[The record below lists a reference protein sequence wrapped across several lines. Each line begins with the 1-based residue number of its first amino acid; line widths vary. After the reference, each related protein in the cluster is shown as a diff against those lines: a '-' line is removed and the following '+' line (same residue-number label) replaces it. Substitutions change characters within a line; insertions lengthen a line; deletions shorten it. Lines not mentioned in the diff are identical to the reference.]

1 MDKPTKDMPEARF
14 VAADPSRP
22 ASNEIWEPVVI
33 SGRQIAEQAERLLSL
48 DVADPIERQVRIV
61 HPMACSRGLGLAPGI
76 EVRLSVLKP
85 GERTKPF
92 RHNATEVGFCIG
104 GGGRVTLGGRTFDFA
119 QYDVWNNP
127 AWTSVVNEN
136 TTKTP
141 QIRLSY
147 SNAALLRLLNV
158 HLVEDKA
165 TTGISPEY
173 QEGKP
178 HAAGSSIKIRD
189 LFQIPDEDNWLM
201 SYERLINPPAVES
214 QPHLWSWQKVKTEL
228 DKLTALGEQYR
239 GRRLYLLYNPLTGR
253 TNGTTPS
260 FFATMTVRPPN
271 IIDRPHR
278 HASAAINYY
287 FSGAG
292 YSRVAGKHYE
302 WAAGDLMLSAPGWAI
317 HNHASHDQGPVY
329 ELTVQD
335 QPFHLF
341 QESLLWQESLAA
353 PPALLGTQ
361 AGFETNRAEI
371 AS

>member
-1 MDKPTKDMPEARF
+1 MSSPEAKF
-14 VAADPSRP
+14 VEADPSRP
-22 ASNEIWEPVVI
+22 VRNEVWEPVVI
-33 SGRQIAEQAERLLSL
+33 SGKTIAAEAERLLAL
-48 DVADPIERQVRIV
+48 DVADPVERQSRIV
-61 HPMACSRGLGLAPGI
+61 HPKACAIGAGLAPGI

-85 GERTKPF
+85 GERTRPY

-104 GGGRVTLGGRTFDFA
+104 GAGRVTTGARTLDFA

-127 AWTSVVNEN
+127 SWSRTSFEN
-136 TTKTP
+136 TTREP
-141 QIRLSY
+141 HIRLSY
-147 SNAALLRLLNV
+147 SNAALLRLLRV
-158 HLVEDKA
+158 YLVEDETLASVTADRDAGKESA
-165 TTGISPEY
+165 NTTN
-173 QEGKP
+173 
-178 HAAGSSIKIRD
+178 GSAKIRD
-189 LFQIPDEDNWLM
+189 LFQVPGDETWLM

-214 QPHLWSWQKVKTEL
+214 RAHLWHWEAVKAEL
-228 DKLTALGEQYR
+228 DKLTALGARYR

-260 FFATMTVRPPN
+260 FFATMTVRPPG

-329 ELTVQD
+329 ELTIQD
-335 QPFHLF
+335 QPLHIS
-341 QESLLWQESLAA
+341 QESLLWQESLAE
-353 PPALLGTQ
+353 PPSLLGTQ
-361 AGFETNRAEI
+361 AGFETNRAELT

>member
-1 MDKPTKDMPEARF
+1 MVDASVTF
-14 VAADPSRP
+14 TQADPSRP
-22 ASNEIWEPVVI
+22 SLNEIWDPVVI
-33 SGRQIAEQAERLLSL
+33 RRAQIAEEAERLLSL
-48 DVADPIERQVRIV
+48 DVSDPIERQSRIV
-61 HPMACSRGLGLAPGI
+61 HPMACARGQGLAPGI
-76 EVRLSVLKP
+76 EVRLSALKP

-104 GGGRVTLGGRTFDFA
+104 GGGVAQVGERAFDIER
-119 QYDVWNNP
+119 YDVWNVP
-127 AWTSVVNEN
+127 SWTASRYEN
-136 TTKTP
+136 TTRKP
-141 QIRLSY
+141 QLRLTY

-158 HLVEDKA
+158 HLVEDQK
-165 TTGISPEY
+165 TTGIVP
-173 QEGKP
+173 G
-178 HAAGSSIKIRD
+178 HAEKKADHHGESALKIRD
-189 LFQIPDEDNWLM
+189 LFQIPDGDVWLM
-201 SYERLINPPAVES
+201 TYERLINPPALES
-214 QPHLWSWQKVKTEL
+214 PAQMWCWKSVKAEL
-228 DKLTALGEQYR
+228 DKLTALGAAYR

-292 YSRVAGKHYE
+292 YSRVAGKHHE
-302 WAAGDLMLSAPGWAI
+302 WAEGDLMLSAPGWAI

-329 ELTVQD
+329 ELTIQD
-335 QPFHLF
+335 QPFHIW

-353 PPALLGTQ
+353 PPALLGVQ
-361 AGFETNRAEI
+361 AGFETNRAELA

>member
-1 MDKPTKDMPEARF
+1 MDKQTEDGPEAGF
-14 VAADPSRP
+14 VAANPSRP
-22 ASNEIWEPVVI
+22 TQNPIWEPVVI
-33 SGRQIAEQAERLLSL
+33 SGKRIAEEAERLLSL

-61 HPMACSRGLGLAPGI
+61 HPMACHKGLGLAPGI
-76 EVRLSVLKP
+76 EVRLSALKP

-104 GGGRVTLGGRTFDFA
+104 GGGRVAMADRVFDFA

-127 AWTSVVNEN
+127 AWTSSSYQN
-136 TTKTP
+136 TTKAP
-141 QIRLSY
+141 QMRLTY

-165 TTGISPEY
+165 TTGISPE
-173 QEGKP
+173 
-178 HAAGSSIKIRD
+178 HAETKAHGGANSIKIKD
-189 LFQIPDEDNWLM
+189 LFQIPGDENWLM

-214 QPHLWSWQKVKTEL
+214 HAHLWNWQKVKSEL

-260 FFATMTVRPPN
+260 FFATMTVRPPG

-317 HNHASHDQGPVY
+317 HNHASHDRGPVY
-329 ELTVQD
+329 ELTIQD
-335 QPFHLF
+335 QPFHIW

-353 PPALLGTQ
+353 PPSLLGAQ
-361 AGFETNRAEI
+361 VGFETNRVELT
-371 AS
+371 

>member
-1 MDKPTKDMPEARF
+1 MNDSKPRF
-14 VAADPSRP
+14 SAADPSQP
-22 ASNEIWEPVVI
+22 ARNQIWEPIVI
-33 SGRQIAEQAERLLSL
+33 SGRQIADEADRLLAL
-48 DVADPIERQVRIV
+48 DVSDPIERQVRIV
-61 HPMACSRGLGLAPGI
+61 HPLACERGQGLAPGI
-76 EVRLSVLKP
+76 EVRLSALKP
-85 GERTKPF
+85 GEATRAY

-104 GGGRVTLGGRTFDFA
+104 GDGQAFTGAREFA
-119 QYDVWNNP
+119 FTRYDVWNNP
-127 AWTSVVNEN
+127 AWSKIRYVNSGRE
-136 TTKTP
+136 P
-141 QIRLSY
+141 QIRLTY

-165 TTGISPEY
+165 TTGIVAERDMSEPGHSGNGE
-173 QEGKP
+173 
-178 HAAGSSIKIRD
+178 AKIRD
-189 LFQIPDEDNWLM
+189 LFQMGSCGEWLM
-201 SYERLINPPAVES
+201 SYERLINPPAAQS
-214 QPHLWSWQKVKTEL
+214 DPHHWRWTEVKAEL
-228 DKLTALGEQYR
+228 DKLTALGARYR

-271 IIDRPHR
+271 IVDRPHR

-302 WAAGDLMLSAPGWAI
+302 WAPGDLMLSAPGWAI

-329 ELTVQD
+329 ELTIQD
-335 QPFHLF
+335 QPFHIW

-353 PPALLGTQ
+353 PPALLGAQ
-361 AGFETNRAEI
+361 PGFETNRAEL

>member
-1 MDKPTKDMPEARF
+1 MDKNTD
-14 VAADPSRP
+14 AAPDAWFAPGDPSRP
-22 ASNEIWEPVVI
+22 ARNEVWEPVVI
-33 SGRQIAEQAERLLSL
+33 SGKRIADEAERLLSL
-48 DVADPIERQVRIV
+48 DVADPIERSVRIV
-61 HPMACSRGLGLAPGI
+61 HPTACAKGLGLAPGI
-76 EVRLSVLKP
+76 EVRLSALKP
-85 GERTKPF
+85 GEKTKPF

-104 GGGRVTLGGRTFDFA
+104 GGGKVTMAGREYGIG
-119 QYDVWNNP
+119 QYDVWNTP
-127 AWTSVVNEN
+127 AWTSAVYEN
-136 TTKTP
+136 TGTAP
-141 QIRLSY
+141 QIRLTY

-158 HLVEDKA
+158 HMIEDKKI
-165 TTGISPEY
+165 TGVTPETGDAKGHGAPGTA
-173 QEGKP
+173 Q
-178 HAAGSSIKIRD
+178 IRH
-189 LFQIPDEDNWLM
+189 LFQLPDDNWLM

-214 QPHLWSWQKVKTEL
+214 QPHRWDWQTVKAEL
-228 DKLTALGEQYR
+228 DKLTALGDTYR

-278 HASAAINYY
+278 HVSAAINYY

-317 HNHASHDQGPVY
+317 HNHASHDKGPVY

-335 QPFHLF
+335 QPFHIF

-353 PPALLGTQ
+353 PPSLLGAQ
-361 AGFETNRAEI
+361 VGFETNRAEL

>member
-1 MDKPTKDMPEARF
+1 MSDSEIRF
-14 VAADPSRP
+14 AACDPSLP
-22 ASNEIWEPVVI
+22 APNQFWEPVVI
-33 SGRQIAEQAERLLSL
+33 RAKQIADEAERLLALTVS
-48 DVADPIERQVRIV
+48 DPIERQSRIV
-61 HPMACSRGLGLAPGI
+61 HPLACARGQGLAPGI
-76 EVRLSVLKP
+76 EVRLSALKP
-85 GERTKPF
+85 GESTRPY
-92 RHNATEVGFCIG
+92 RHNATEVGFCIDG
-104 GGGRVTLGGRTFDFA
+104 EGHVSSGAKEFAFA

-127 AWTSVVNEN
+127 AWSTIRYAN
-136 TTKTP
+136 TGRRP
-141 QIRLSY
+141 QIRLTY

-158 HLVEDKA
+158 HLVENA
-165 TTGISPEY
+165 STTGVSADRDVREPSHGG
-173 QEGKP
+173 EGD
-178 HAAGSSIKIRD
+178 AKIRD
-189 LFQIPDEDNWLM
+189 LFQMRHDGEWLM
-201 SYERLINPPAVES
+201 SYERLINPPAVQS
-214 QPHLWSWQKVKTEL
+214 DPHHWRWVAVKAEL
-228 DKLTALGEQYR
+228 DKLTELGARYR

-329 ELTVQD
+329 ELTIQD
-335 QPFHLF
+335 QPFHIW

-353 PPALLGTQ
+353 PPALLGAQ
-361 AGFETNRAEI
+361 PGFETNRKELVQ
-371 AS
+371 

>member
-1 MDKPTKDMPEARF
+1 MSDPKPLFHAI
-14 VAADPSRP
+14 DPSWPTRNP
-22 ASNEIWEPVVI
+22 FWEPVVV
-33 SGRQIAEQAERLLSL
+33 SGRQIAEEVERLLAI
-48 DVADPIERQVRIV
+48 DVSDPVERQVRIV
-61 HPMACSRGLGLAPGI
+61 HPQACDRGQGFAPGI
-76 EVRLSVLKP
+76 EVRLSVLRP
-85 GERTKPF
+85 GETTRPY

-104 GGGRVTLGGRTFDFA
+104 GRGRALSGHKQFAFD

-127 AWTSVVNEN
+127 AWSKITLEN
-136 TTKTP
+136 PGREP
-141 QIRLSY
+141 QICLIY

-158 HLVEDKA
+158 HLVEDKS
-165 TTGISPEY
+165 TTGIVEDRSESV
-173 QEGKP
+173 
-178 HAAGSSIKIRD
+178 AVAGREASAKIRD
-189 LFQIPDEDNWLM
+189 LFQIEGDETWLM
-201 SYERLINPPAVES
+201 SYERLINPPAVRS
-214 QPHLWSWQKVKTEL
+214 DSHRWRWSTVKKEL
-228 DKLTALGEQYR
+228 DKLTALGAQYR

-317 HNHASHDQGPVY
+317 HNHASHDKGPVY

-335 QPFHLF
+335 QPFHIW

-353 PPALLGTQ
+353 PPSLLGAQ
-361 AGFETNRAEI
+361 PGFETNRAEI
-371 AS
+371 TP

>member
-1 MDKPTKDMPEARF
+1 MDKPTDDNPAPRF
-14 VAADPSRP
+14 VAADPSEP
-22 ASNEIWEPVVI
+22 ARNDFWEPVVI
-33 SGRQIAEQAERLLSL
+33 GGKQIAEEAERLLAL
-48 DVADPIERQVRIV
+48 DVADPIQRQVRIV

-76 EVRLSVLKP
+76 ELRLSVLKP
-85 GERTKPF
+85 GERTRPF
-92 RHNATEVGFCIG
+92 RHNATEVGFCIK
-104 GGGRVTLGGRTFDFA
+104 GGGRVTMGEQGFDFA

-127 AWTSVVNEN
+127 AWTSARYEN
-136 TTKTP
+136 PTREP
-141 QIRLSY
+141 QIRLTY

-158 HLVEDKA
+158 HLVENKA
-165 TTGISPEY
+165 VTGVSPE
-173 QEGKP
+173 QSEPKKHGT
-178 HAAGSSIKIRD
+178 GSAKIQD
-189 LFQIPDEDNWLM
+189 LFQIPGDDNWLM

-214 QPHLWSWQKVKTEL
+214 RPHRWEWRKVKQEL
-228 DKLTALGEQYR
+228 DKLTELGESYR

-329 ELTVQD
+329 ELTIQD
-335 QPFHLF
+335 QPFHIF

-353 PPALLGTQ
+353 PPSLLG
-361 AGFETNRAEI
+361 AEVGFETNRAEL